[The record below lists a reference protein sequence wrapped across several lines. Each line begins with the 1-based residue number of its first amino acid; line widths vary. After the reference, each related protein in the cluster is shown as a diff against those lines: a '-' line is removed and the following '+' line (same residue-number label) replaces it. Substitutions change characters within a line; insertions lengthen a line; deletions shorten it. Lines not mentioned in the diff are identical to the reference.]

1 MNASKNL
8 FSEPMVEL
16 SWIYGLLIIFFLFA
30 IISLVRKFGSG
41 IRKFCHCVNFFQP
54 QFFSFVDTQFLWRN
68 KRVAKIS
75 SS

>member
-1 MNASKNL
+1 MGRYPSMNASKNL

-41 IRKFCHCVNFFQP
+41 IRKFCHCV
-54 QFFSFVDTQFLWRN
+54 
-68 KRVAKIS
+68 
-75 SS
+75 

>member
-1 MNASKNL
+1 MGRYPSMNASKNL

-30 IISLVRKFGSG
+30 IISLV
-41 IRKFCHCVNFFQP
+41 H
-54 QFFSFVDTQFLWRN
+54 TQFLWRN